1 MVARMNFGGGELETE
16 DPEKKKSRKE
26 IFDEIIAKSKTYK
39 MVKTE
44 IKHAAEE
51 L

>member
-1 MVARMNFGGGELETE
+1 MCFSLK
-16 DPEKKKSRKE
+16 KKKSRKE

-39 MVKTE
+39 MVKGE
-44 IKHAAEE
+44 IKMAAEE